1 MTTLQFVL
9 STLIQNGKV
18 TVETP
23 DLDMDELRHAV
34 ENRAEDMLER
44 VRGVVC
50 EEEMT
55 DGEKVAWLQE
65 YLES

>member
-9 STLIQNGKV
+9 STLIRSGKV

-23 DLDMDELRHAV
+23 DLDMDELCRAV
-34 ENRAEDMLER
+34 ENRAEDMLR
-44 VRGVVC
+44 QVRGVVY

-55 DGEKVAWLQE
+55 DKEKVVWLQE
-65 YLES
+65 YLSL

>member
-9 STLIQNGKV
+9 STLIRNGQV

-23 DLDMDELRHAV
+23 ELDMDELRKAV
-34 ENRAEDMLER
+34 ENGAAGALEEI
-44 VRGVVC
+44 RGIVC

-55 DGEKVAWLQE
+55 DEEKVEWIQNRL
-65 YLES
+65 LN

>member
-9 STLIQNGKV
+9 STLIRNGKV

-23 DLDMDELRHAV
+23 DLGMDELRHAV

-44 VRGVVC
+44 VRGVVY

-55 DGEKVAWLQE
+55 DREKVAWLQE
-65 YLES
+65 YLEL

>member
-9 STLIQNGKV
+9 STLIRSGKV

-23 DLDMDELRHAV
+23 DLDMDDLCRAV
-34 ENRAEDMLER
+34 ENRAEDMLR
-44 VRGVVC
+44 QVRGVVY

-55 DGEKVAWLQE
+55 DKEKVVWLQE
-65 YLES
+65 YLSL

>member
-9 STLIQNGKV
+9 STLIRSEKV

-23 DLDMDELRHAV
+23 DLDMDDLCRAV
-34 ENRAEDMLER
+34 ENRAEDMLR
-44 VRGVVC
+44 QVRGVVY

-55 DGEKVAWLQE
+55 DKEKVVWLQE
-65 YLES
+65 YLSL

>member
-1 MTTLQFVL
+1 MTMLQFVL
-9 STLIQNGKV
+9 STLIRNGKV
-18 TVETP
+18 TVEIP
-23 DLDMDELRHAV
+23 ELDMDELRRAV

-44 VRGVVC
+44 VRGVVY